1 MEYRWNIRIF
11 LFQLTTTILSSKTG
25 SLFFTRLS
33 TTTSSSR
40 IPTTPSGSPTTGI
53 PTTTES
59 HESRINAANEAI
71 AEANEK
77 HEQAT
82 TNANTASD
90 ASDAV
95 DNIHSSLSTG
105 TTTTDL
111 TTTVISSRV
120 KRQSETT
127 TISPITDCANFESR
141 YNELLDN
148 LKELDDDKIS
158 YIKQLVTLL
167 TNAVDDGIPCT
178 EEEKA
183 SLKSS
188 TEDKVADAKSKASE
202 YKDAKEVEKQEA
214 IAAVQAHHAT
224 IKESNEAL
232 ALLGQ
237 STIALV
243 TSGFTVPPLTT
254 TTTEGATTTV
264 ELTTTGA
271 PTTTEGAT
279 TTGAP
284 TTTEGVTTTGAP
296 TTTEGVTTTGA
307 PTTTEGV
314 TTTGAATTTEGVT
327 TTGAPTTT
335 EAVTTTGAA
344 MTTEGVTTAGADTT
358 TGAATTTEGVT
369 RYTQID

>member
-1 MEYRWNIRIF
+1 M
-11 LFQLTTTILSSKTG
+11 FQLTTTILSSKTG

-33 TTTSSSR
+33 TTTSRSR
-40 IPTTPSGSPTTGI
+40 APTSPSGSPTTGA

-105 TTTTDL
+105 TTTT
-111 TTTVISSRV
+111 VSSGRV

-141 YNELLDN
+141 YHEFLDN
-148 LKELDDDKIS
+148 LKELHDDKIS
-158 YIKQLVTLL
+158 YTKQLVTLL
-167 TNAVDDGIPCT
+167 TKAVEDGIPCT
-178 EEEKA
+178 DEEKA
-183 SLKSS
+183 SVKSN
-188 TEDKVADAKSKASE
+188 TEHKVADAKSKASE
-202 YKDAKEVEKQEA
+202 YKVAKEVEQQEA

-232 ALLGQ
+232 ASLGQ

-254 TTTEGATTTV
+254 IAATTSEGATTTV
-264 ELTTTGA
+264 EL
-271 PTTTEGAT
+271 
-279 TTGAP
+279 
-284 TTTEGVTTTGAP
+284 
-296 TTTEGVTTTGA
+296 TTTGA

-327 TTGAPTTT
+327 TTGADTT
-335 EAVTTTGAA
+335 AGAA
-344 MTTEGVTTAGADTT
+344 TTTEGVTT
-358 TGAATTTEGVT
+358 TGAATTTEED
-369 RYTQID
+369 YYDYYEPLIMEKAKQ